1 MKKEFPSPNKLILQR
16 DFPGKE
22 TSLKN
27 QKEFDKENDEYLLV
41 SSATECT
48 GLMYAPPKTE
58 DQAESYE
65 QIQHFL
71 PPGYTDRDE
80 SEEDE
85 IKTWN

>member
-1 MKKEFPSPNKLILQR
+1 MKKEFPNPNKLILQR
-16 DFPGKE
+16 EFPGKE
-22 TSLKN
+22 TATQNRKD
-27 QKEFDKENDEYLLV
+27 FAKENDEYFLV

-71 PPGYTDRDE
+71 PPGYTDRDTN
-80 SEEDE
+80 EEDE
-85 IKTWN
+85 IKIWN